1 MGESFQGSHA
11 EYPFPRLAASLTW
24 RAILGYTHQRN
35 SLNCFYH
42 SCNRLVTEFC
52 EISRLFCACLL
63 LKDGPSLVFS
73 SDLAQFANVRDKKF
87 GFFGLRQWLV
97 SRAMRKEYM
106 MSQYVIE
113 TEGLTVYYGRHL
125 GITGVNLQ
133 VEKGE
138 VFGFLGPNGAGKT
151 TTQRVLLDVIR
162 PTAGKARMFGLDCQ
176 KEGVKARKRVGYLP
190 GELSLYDNMRA
201 RDFFRMYNSM
211 LGADAERDHWK
222 ILAERLNLD
231 TSRKIREFSRGNKQK
246 VGVVTA
252 FMNRRELLVLD
263 EPTTGLDPLVQQS
276 VLEMVNEAKRKGSTV
291 FFSTHILP
299 EAQAVCDR
307 VGIIRGGK
315 LVATERV
322 EDLTRQ
328 QFKRMRITFTRM
340 MPPAD
345 TFDLPGVTETK
356 RDHCSVE
363 LEIHEN
369 LQNILEVALPFGIQD
384 IDTIPVTLEEIF
396 LAYYGKNDGGNYV

>member
-1 MGESFQGSHA
+1 M
-11 EYPFPRLAASLTW
+11 
-24 RAILGYTHQRN
+24 
-35 SLNCFYH
+35 
-42 SCNRLVTEFC
+42 TE
-52 EISRLFCACLL
+52 
-63 LKDGPSLVFS
+63 
-73 SDLAQFANVRDKKF
+73 
-87 GFFGLRQWLV
+87 
-97 SRAMRKEYM
+97 
-106 MSQYVIE
+106 YVIE

-125 GITGVNLQ
+125 GITDVDLK

-162 PTAGKARMFGLDCQ
+162 PTAGTAHMFGLDCQ
-176 KEGVKARKRVGYLP
+176 KEGVAARKRVGYLP

-211 LGADAERDHWK
+211 LGDGVDRDHWK

-231 TSRKIREFSRGNKQK
+231 TKRKIREFSRGNKQK

-252 FMNRRELLVLD
+252 FMNKRELLVLD
-263 EPTTGLDPLVQQS
+263 EPTSGLDPLVQQT
-276 VLEMVNEAKRKGSTV
+276 VLEMVCEVKDEGHTV

-299 EAQAVCDR
+299 EAQQVCDR
-307 VGIIRGGK
+307 VGIIREGK

-322 EDLTRQ
+322 EDLTHQ
-328 QFKRMRITFTRM
+328 QFKRLRIAFAT

-345 TFDLPGVTETK
+345 TFNIPGVIETG
-356 RDHCSVE
+356 RDQISVN
-363 LEIHEN
+363 LEIREN
-369 LQNILEVALPFGIQD
+369 LEKVLETALPFGLTD

-396 LAYYGKNDGGNYV
+396 LAYYGKNNGGNHV